1 MLANVERAM
10 IRWSNIVATVAR
22 CFKSRATASICMSS
36 VILWSRLL
44 ASSWIPVFFGLDDG
58 MSRWYGQILS
68 CIHCRRVMIL
78 PEKTGMT
85 LVAFGSA

>member
-1 MLANVERAM
+1 M
-10 IRWSNIVATVAR
+10 IVPGRG
-22 CFKSRATASICMSS
+22 KASKFTSS

-44 ASSWIPVFFGLDDG
+44 ASSWIPVFFGLDAG
-58 MSRWYGQILS
+58 MSGWYGQILS